1 MEARRGSAWRKP
13 ATLLMAVLI
22 VSGVV
27 AGWLVY
33 REIRSGGVEEKWDYK
48 ADYGAYWIAPRFFD
62 KDGSLIVEEAG
73 SPDGHLLSFSP
84 NGELKWKST
93 MNGWALPEQGP
104 DGKFYY
110 VNYPDQSLWLY
121 NNSLAWPRNLTC
133 LDTDGSFS
141 WDYVVDNGTLEIW
154 GIYPDG
160 EVILY
165 LNYDPY
171 GTPLDRIIGVRGGNE
186 LWSMYMPVAN
196 CTWHNSRV
204 GANGTFTVN
213 AYAKA
218 NYTGYE
224 VGVSSEGS
232 VVYVEKDVYFR
243 TFYIS
248 PNGRNETVEFEECM
262 EFIDDE
268 TSIVYIQATSLIN
281 GTTLWKTELLQSD
294 NPDHVLAGVSSV
306 RGTLLDSTG
315 TIYCDGFGERSFA
328 LDLEGRILWEKPFYG
343 WMVGTFPSG
352 GVLVWDEVSLK
363 RIGQDGGQVWRHYAS
378 HDGYS
383 TAVIGSDETIYYGGE
398 NSIIALAHTSGMTL
412 NMVLLIVVASVDVVA
427 VLMYVRAR
435 RQERKATPDLRPEDT
450 ERAGDGI

>member
-1 MEARRGSAWRKP
+1 VEVRRGPALRKP
-13 ATLLMAVLI
+13 AILLMAVLI
-22 VSGVV
+22 ASGGV

-33 REIRSGGVEEKWDYK
+33 REIRSGGVEERWDYN

-62 KDGSLIVEEAG
+62 KDGSLIVEEPG
-73 SPDGHLLSFSP
+73 SQDGYLLSFSP
-84 NGELKWKST
+84 SGKLEWKSKI
-93 MNGWALPEQGP
+93 NGWASAEQGP

-110 VNYPDQSLWLY
+110 VNYPDHSLWLY

-171 GTPLDRIIGVRGGNE
+171 GTPLDRIIGVRGGTE

-213 AYAKA
+213 AYDKA
-218 NYTGYE
+218 NYTEYE

-328 LDLEGRILWEKPFYG
+328 LDLEGRVLWEKPFYG
-343 WMVGTFPSG
+343 WMVGAFPSG

-363 RIGQDGGQVWRHYAS
+363 RIGQDGSQVWRHYAS

-383 TAVIGSDETIYYGGE
+383 ITVIGSDETIYYGGE
-398 NSIIALAHTSGMTL
+398 NSVIALAYTSGMTL
-412 NMVLLIVVASVDVVA
+412 NMELLIVVASVDVVA

-450 ERAGDGI
+450 KRAGDGF